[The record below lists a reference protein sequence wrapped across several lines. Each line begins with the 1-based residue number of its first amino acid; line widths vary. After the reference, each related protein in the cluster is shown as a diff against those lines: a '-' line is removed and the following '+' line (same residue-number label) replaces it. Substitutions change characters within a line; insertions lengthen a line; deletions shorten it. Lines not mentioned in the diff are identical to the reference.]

1 MCAKYNPEY
10 DPIPYEAVDAV
21 IDMPDVPETINS
33 DTLSNL
39 YCDCVY
45 AFWNACANAKEL
57 LTNPIKRGTAGD
69 LKEVLK
75 LKGVDKFKYEFEYDN
90 ALLTVKASVY
100 PWCEFAVYY
109 ESFPAQFPTFTVES
123 IAFNDKAIR
132 FTVELSSEDPMVT
145 LSNGS
150 DDIVNMPLNLFV
162 ATPEI
167 RFKNIVS
174 YNLVFSNDIGQ
185 VIDNFELYKK
195 IFDAV
200 LEYGYEAFRKTT
212 HVKNSQSCQAALRA
226 TSKASST

>member
-1 MCAKYNPEY
+1 M
-10 DPIPYEAVDAV
+10 
-21 IDMPDVPETINS
+21 
-33 DTLSNL
+33 
-39 YCDCVY
+39 
-45 AFWNACANAKEL
+45 
-57 LTNPIKRGTAGD
+57 
-69 LKEVLK
+69 K

-100 PWCEFAVYY
+100 SWCEFAVYY